1 MYIYVTFYFF
11 FLLSHIFHRS
21 FRRPLNDCCWF
32 CTRLFNALFAKL
44 MYNYM
49 YIVIT
54 IALITA
60 VTTTVFETN
69 TNIYQ
74 YKMGG
79 VSRMNYKETQDNS
92 FDRLSGAAAAA
103 RLCNWSYVQIVHWQR
118 QWCTNHLLIVNN
130 ILRLRW

>member
-1 MYIYVTFYFF
+1 
-11 FLLSHIFHRS
+11 
-21 FRRPLNDCCWF
+21 
-32 CTRLFNALFAKL
+32 
-44 MYNYM
+44 M

-103 RLCNWSYVQIVHWQR
+103 RLCN
-118 QWCTNHLLIVNN
+118 
-130 ILRLRW
+130 